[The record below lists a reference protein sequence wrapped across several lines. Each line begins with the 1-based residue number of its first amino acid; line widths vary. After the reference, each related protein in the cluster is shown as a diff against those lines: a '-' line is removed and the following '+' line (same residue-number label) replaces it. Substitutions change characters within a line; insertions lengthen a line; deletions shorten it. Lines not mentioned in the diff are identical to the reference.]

1 MTSKDTGK
9 STMDR
14 KKRLEGKVCIIVGGG
29 QQPGGTI
36 GNGRA
41 TAERFA
47 EEGATLLV
55 VDINPEWA
63 QDTLDAVRKLGGEA
77 SILQADITQEDQC
90 QAIARTCMDRY
101 GRIDVLHNNVG
112 RSTGD
117 RRTTDLEVE
126 AWDAIMAM
134 NLKGMFMTCKHAL
147 PFMIARKSGCII
159 NISSTSSLAARPT
172 LTYKTSKGAVNTMTQ
187 HLAMENAPHGIRAN
201 AILPGL
207 IDTPMAIE
215 RRARERGVP
224 REQVRAERDA
234 LVPLGH
240 MGTAWDVAN
249 AAVFLASDEA
259 SYITGVLL
267 PVDGGLLVKRG

>member
-1 MTSKDTGK
+1 MAT
-9 STMDR
+9 
-14 KKRLEGKVCIIVGGG
+14 KKRLDGKVCIIVGGG
-29 QQPGGTI
+29 QQPGGTV

-55 VDINPEWA
+55 VDINLEWA
-63 QDTLDAVRKLGGEA
+63 QDTVDAVRRFGGEV
-77 SILQADITQEDQC
+77 SLLQADITREEQC

-117 RRTTDLEVE
+117 RRTTELEVE
-126 AWDAIMAM
+126 NWDAIMNM
-134 NLKGMFMTCKHAL
+134 NLKGMFMTCKHVL
-147 PFMIARKSGCII
+147 PFMIERKSGCII

-172 LTYKTSKGAVNTMTQ
+172 LTYKTSKGAVNAMTQ
-187 HLAMENAPHGIRAN
+187 HLAMENAPFGIRAN

-215 RRARERGVP
+215 RRARERNVP

-234 LVPLGH
+234 LVPIGR
-240 MGTAWDVAN
+240 MGSAWDVAN
-249 AAVFLASDEA
+249 AALFLASDEA
-259 SYITGVLL
+259 CYITGVLL

>member
-1 MTSKDTGK
+1 MSA
-9 STMDR
+9 
-14 KKRLEGKVCIIVGGG
+14 KKKLEGKVCIIVGAG
-29 QQPGGTI
+29 QQDGETV

-41 TAERFA
+41 TAQRFA
-47 EEGATLLV
+47 EEGATLLL
-55 VDINPEWA
+55 VDINEDYA
-63 QDTLDAVRKLGGEA
+63 KLTLDAVLKYGVQA
-77 SILQADITQEDQC
+77 SIFRADITKEEDC
-90 QAIARTCMDRY
+90 NAIAQTCIDRY

-112 RSTGD
+112 RSLGD
-117 RRTTDLEVE
+117 RRTVDLEVP
-126 AWDAIMAM
+126 AWDAIMNM
-134 NLKGMFMTCKHAL
+134 NLKGMFMTCKAVL
-147 PFMIARKSGCII
+147 PHFIAQRSGCII

-187 HLAMENAPHGIRAN
+187 HLAMENAQFGIRAN

-224 REQVRAERDA
+224 REQIREERNA

-240 MGTAWDVAN
+240 MGTAWDTAN
-249 AAVFLASDEA
+249 AAVFLASDD
-259 SYITGVLL
+259 SQYITGVLL

>member
-1 MTSKDTGK
+1 MSI
-9 STMDR
+9 
-14 KKRLEGKVCIIVGGG
+14 KKKLEGKVCIIVGAG
-29 QQPGGTI
+29 QQDGETV

-47 EEGATLLV
+47 EEGAALLL
-55 VDINPEWA
+55 VDINEDYA
-63 QDTLDAVRKLGGEA
+63 NATLNAVRKYGGQA
-77 SILQADITQEDQC
+77 SILRADITREEDC
-90 QAIARTCMDRY
+90 KAIAQTCVDRY

-112 RSTGD
+112 RSLGD
-117 RRTTDLEVE
+117 KRTVDLEVS
-126 AWDAIMAM
+126 AWDAIMSM
-134 NLKGMFMTCKHAL
+134 NLKGMFMTCKYVL
-147 PFMIARKSGCII
+147 PHFIAQRSGCII

-187 HLAMENAPHGIRAN
+187 HLAMENAQYGIRAN

-224 REQVRAERDA
+224 REQIRQERNA
-234 LVPLGH
+234 LVPLGR
-240 MGTAWDVAN
+240 MGTAWDTAN
-249 AAVFLASDEA
+249 AAVFLASDDA
-259 SYITGVLL
+259 QYITGVLL